1 MINFGILAERF
12 AQLGTLGCMI
22 SWSIAEMFIALIV
35 YEIPDWRISLRWFL
49 GVPALVL
56 NVTYFLIYESP
67 KYKNC

>member
-1 MINFGILAERF
+1 MKKAERF

-35 YEIPDWRISLRWFL
+35 YEVTDWRTCLLWFL

-56 NVTYFLIYESP
+56 NVAYFLVFESP
-67 KYKNC
+67 K